1 MCEPVCVYRVTH
13 RWSKQGVPAVRD
25 VRFRQ
30 ESQALF
36 CWQGSASV
44 GFSAE
49 SVSTRL
55 FCPVNRGASL
65 DNTRSSIRVCLAKDS
80 VRICLRLG
88 PRRVV
93 AELTELLRPNVFDP
107 QFWFWFFRPIK
118 FRNYPTRRLHSGS
131 FLGLPYRILNIH
143 HNKELLW
150 SLWVKPINTAYSPRV
165 GQTMAPKKVRNLIK
179 GQLAQGFPIH

>member
-1 MCEPVCVYRVTH
+1 MYTVLHTDGVSKKFLPCGMCVSDR
-13 RWSKQGVPAVRD
+13 KVRLYFAGK
-25 VRFRQ
+25 VR
-30 ESQALF
+30 LP
-36 CWQGSASV
+36 WV

-55 FCPVNRGASL
+55 FCPVNQGASL

-165 GQTMAPKKVRNLIK
+165 GQTMAPKKVGNLIK
-179 GQLAQGFPIH
+179 GQLTQGLPIH